1 MRMVLAVLFASVLLL
16 CGGASAGWAEEGP
29 SFDCAKAKAPD
40 EKAICGDE
48 VLAALDRTIADGYA
62 LLTERLG
69 RKTANK
75 VHVPFLRAR
84 KACKSNVD
92 CIGGVMRRE
101 VPNFQALCF
110 EAPDEQHIC
119 GGA

>member
-29 SFDCAKAKAPD
+29 SFDCAKAKAPA

-48 VLAALDRTIADGYA
+48 ELVALDRTI
-62 LLTERLG
+62 
-69 RKTANK
+69 
-75 VHVPFLRAR
+75 
-84 KACKSNVD
+84 CKSNVD